1 MKTWVYID
9 INVLIRYKTMFRSI
23 ENDKSIDNFDRLTLS
38 RDLDIIDVFYL
49 LRNNLEISKY
59 RNQF

>member
-1 MKTWVYID
+1 MKAWVYID

>member
-49 LRNNLEISKY
+49 LQNNLEISKY